1 VDDLDYGPIGD
12 LGKSLESMRSIRLV
26 DRIRELANQNVTGG
40 KIALSNDRGL
50 AMSYSLVFDKLE
62 EFRISSFVQANE
74 LVILI
79 LSREIDSVLAYL
91 GVLNS
96 GASLIIAPEDMS
108 PNAVIELRAA
118 YRPNA
123 ILGSASEIKRLG
135 MVPTKNWGE
144 IGRVEIKEG
153 LKAPTI
159 QQQVLMSTSGSSGS
173 PKQVRLTEGHLA
185 ANARDIA
192 TALGIVSDDVAL
204 TQLPLSY
211 SYGLS
216 VLNSHL
222 WAGAHVVCSSI
233 GVVSSG
239 FVQFLEAQNLSSLV
253 GVPFTYQMYTKIG
266 IYERLPKSV
275 RYFTQAGGAMKPEVV
290 SEVATALQKSS
301 VEFFS
306 MYGQTEA
313 TARIAILHSSL
324 ALDYPDSVGI
334 PVQSGSV
341 EIGTENH
348 SDEMVFYG
356 PNTMLGYSL
365 NRDDLSD
372 PDTCL
377 GHLET
382 GDLAEI
388 RNGLIFI
395 KGRIKRIAKINGLR
409 VNLAEIEQ
417 SLSKYAPTAVVEKSN
432 QLLVV
437 SEAPQEQFSELGDF
451 LKGLGF
457 QDRDFKL
464 TRVDEL
470 PKLHSG
476 KIDLAALSEG

>member
-1 VDDLDYGPIGD
+1 LDYGPIGD
-12 LGKSLESMRSIRLV
+12 SGKSLESMRSLRLV
-26 DRIRELANQNVTGG
+26 DRIRELANENVIG
-40 KIALSNDRGL
+40 KRIALSDDQGL
-50 AMSYSLVFDKLE
+50 AMSYRMVFDKIE
-62 EFRISSFVQANE
+62 EFRTSPFVEANE

-91 GVLNS
+91 GVLSS
-96 GASLIIAPEDMS
+96 GASLIVAPEDMS
-108 PNAVIELRAA
+108 PNAVNELRAA

-123 ILGSASEIKRLG
+123 ILGSASEIKKLG
-135 MVPTKNWGE
+135 LVPTKTWGE

-153 LKAPTI
+153 VKAPSI

-222 WAGAHVVCSSI
+222 WAGAHIVCSSI
-233 GVVSSG
+233 GVVTSG
-239 FVQFLEAQNLSSLV
+239 FVQFLEAQNISSLV

-275 RYFTQAGGAMKPEVV
+275 RYLTQAGGAMKREVV
-290 SEVATALQKSS
+290 SEVATALRKSS

-324 ALDYPDSVGI
+324 TLEYPDSVGL
-334 PVQSGSV
+334 PVPSGSV

-348 SDEMVFYG
+348 PDEMVFYG

-365 NRDDLSD
+365 NRNDLSE
-372 PDTCL
+372 PDSCL
-377 GHLET
+377 GYLQT

-388 RNGLIFI
+388 RDGLIFI
-395 KGRIKRIAKINGLR
+395 KGRIKRIAKINGMR

-417 SLSKYAPTAVVEKSN
+417 NLSKFAPTAVVEKSD

-437 SEAPQEQFSELGDF
+437 SEARQDQLIELGEF

>member
-1 VDDLDYGPIGD
+1 MDESSIGD
-12 LGKSLESMRSIRLV
+12 LAKSLESMRSLRLV
-26 DRIRELANQNVTGG
+26 DRIRELANQNVSGERT
-40 KIALSNDRGL
+40 ALSNDQGL
-50 AMSYSLVFDKLE
+50 ALSYGRVLDKIE
-62 EFRISSFVQANE
+62 DFRLSSFVEANE

-79 LSREIDSVLAYL
+79 LSRDIDSILTYL

-96 GASLIIAPEDMS
+96 GASLIVAPEDMS
-108 PNAVIELRAA
+108 PIAVMKLGATYRANSLLA
-118 YRPNA
+118 
-123 ILGSASEIKRLG
+123 SASEIKRLG
-135 MVPTKNWGE
+135 MVPTKTWGD
-144 IGRVEIKEG
+144 IGRVNMKEAS
-153 LKAPTI
+153 KAPI
-159 QQQVLMSTSGSSGS
+159 LQQQVLMSTSGSSGS

-192 TALGIVSDDVAL
+192 TALGIVSNDVAL

-239 FVQFLEAQNLSSLV
+239 FAQFLEAQSISSLV

-266 IYERLPKSV
+266 IFERLPKSV

-290 SEVATALQKSS
+290 SEVATSLRKSS

-324 ALDYPDSVGI
+324 ALDYPDSVGL
-334 PVQSGSV
+334 PVPSGSV

-348 SDEMVFYG
+348 PDELVYFG
-356 PNTMLGYSL
+356 PNTMLGYSI
-365 NRDDLSD
+365 NREDLGK
-372 PDTCL
+372 PDACAGYL
-377 GHLET
+377 QT

-388 RNGLIFI
+388 RDGLIFI
-395 KGRIKRIAKINGLR
+395 KGRIKRIAKINGMR

-417 SLSKYAPTAVVEKSN
+417 SLSKFSATAVVEHSN
-432 QLLVV
+432 KLLVV
-437 SEAPQEQFSELGDF
+437 SEAPQEKLVELGEF

-476 KIDLAALSEG
+476 KVDLAALSEG

>member
-1 VDDLDYGPIGD
+1 MDYGPIGD
-12 LGKSLESMRSIRLV
+12 LGKSLESKRSLRLV
-26 DRIRELANQNVTGG
+26 DRIRELANENVIGER
-40 KIALSNDRGL
+40 IALSDDQGL
-50 AMSYSLVFDKLE
+50 AMSYRMVFDKLE
-62 EFRISSFVQANE
+62 EFRTSHFVEANE

-79 LSREIDSVLAYL
+79 LSREIDSILAYL
-91 GVLNS
+91 GVLSS

-108 PNAVIELRAA
+108 PNAVNELRAA

-123 ILGSASEIKRLG
+123 ILGSASEIKKLG
-135 MVPTKNWGE
+135 MVPTKTWGE

-153 LKAPTI
+153 VKAPAI

-239 FVQFLEAQNLSSLV
+239 FVQFLEAQNISSLV

-275 RYFTQAGGAMKPEVV
+275 RYLTQAGGAMKREVV
-290 SEVATALQKSS
+290 SEVATALSKSS
-301 VEFFS
+301 VGFFS

-324 ALDYPDSVGI
+324 ALDYPDSVGL
-334 PVQSGSV
+334 PVPSGSV

-348 SDEMVFYG
+348 SDELVFFG

-365 NRDDLSD
+365 NREDLSD
-372 PDTCL
+372 PDACL
-377 GHLET
+377 GYLQT

-388 RNGLIFI
+388 RDGLIFI
-395 KGRIKRIAKINGLR
+395 KGRIKRIAKINGMR

-417 SLSKYAPTAVVEKSN
+417 SLSKFAPTAVVEQSDK
-432 QLLVV
+432 LLVV
-437 SEAPQEQFSELGDF
+437 SEAPQEQLVQVGEL
-451 LKGLGF
+451 LKALGF

-476 KIDLAALSEG
+476 KVNLAALSES

>member
-1 VDDLDYGPIGD
+1 VNNLDYGPIGD
-12 LGKSLESMRSIRLV
+12 LGKSLESKRSLRLV
-26 DRIRELANQNVTGG
+26 DRIRELANENVIGER
-40 KIALSNDRGL
+40 IALSDDQGL
-50 AMSYSLVFDKLE
+50 AMSYRMVFDKLE
-62 EFRISSFVQANE
+62 EFRTSHFVEANE

-79 LSREIDSVLAYL
+79 LSREIDSILAYL
-91 GVLNS
+91 GVLSS

-108 PNAVIELRAA
+108 PNAVNELRAA

-123 ILGSASEIKRLG
+123 ILGSASEIKKLG
-135 MVPTKNWGE
+135 MVPTKTWGE

-153 LKAPTI
+153 VKAPAI

-239 FVQFLEAQNLSSLV
+239 FVQFLEAQNISSLV

-275 RYFTQAGGAMKPEVV
+275 RYLTQAGGAMKREVV
-290 SEVATALQKSS
+290 SEVATALSKSS
-301 VEFFS
+301 VGFFS

-324 ALDYPDSVGI
+324 ALDYPDSVGL
-334 PVQSGSV
+334 PVPSGSV

-348 SDEMVFYG
+348 SDELVFFG

-365 NRDDLSD
+365 NREDLSD
-372 PDTCL
+372 PDACL
-377 GHLET
+377 GYLQT

-388 RNGLIFI
+388 RDGLIFI
-395 KGRIKRIAKINGLR
+395 KGRIKRIAKINGMR

-417 SLSKYAPTAVVEKSN
+417 SLSKFAPTAVVEQSDK
-432 QLLVV
+432 LLVV
-437 SEAPQEQFSELGDF
+437 SEAPQEQLVQVGEL
-451 LKGLGF
+451 LKALGF

-476 KIDLAALSEG
+476 KVNLAALSES

>member
-1 VDDLDYGPIGD
+1 LDYGPIGD
-12 LGKSLESMRSIRLV
+12 LEKSLESMRSIRLV
-26 DRIRELANQNVTGG
+26 DRIRELAYQDVLGAR
-40 KIALSNDRGL
+40 IALSNDQGL
-50 AMSYSLVFDKLE
+50 AMSYRMVFDKLE
-62 EFRISSFVQANE
+62 EFRMSSFVEATE
-74 LVILI
+74 LVVLV

-91 GVLNS
+91 GVLSS

-108 PNAVIELRAA
+108 PNSVIELRAA

-123 ILGSASEIKRLG
+123 ILASASEIKRLG
-135 MVPTKNWGE
+135 MVPTKTWGE
-144 IGRVEIKEG
+144 VGRVDIKEG
-153 LKAPTI
+153 VKAPTI

-192 TALGIVSDDVAL
+192 IALGIESEDVAL

-239 FVQFLEAQNLSSLV
+239 FAQFLEAQNISSLV

-290 SEVATALQKSS
+290 SEVATALRKGSI
-301 VEFFS
+301 EFFS

-324 ALDYPDSVGI
+324 ALDYPDSVGV
-334 PVQSGSV
+334 PVPSGSV

-348 SDEMVFYG
+348 PDELVFFG

-372 PDTCL
+372 PDACL
-377 GHLET
+377 GYLQT

-388 RNGLIFI
+388 RDGLIFI
-395 KGRIKRIAKINGLR
+395 KGRIKRIAKINGMR

-417 SLSKYAPTAVVEKSN
+417 NLSKFAPTAVVEKSN
-432 QLLVV
+432 KLLVV
-437 SEAPQEQFSELGDF
+437 SEAPQDQLVQVGEF
-451 LKGLGF
+451 LKDLGF

>member
-1 VDDLDYGPIGD
+1 LDYAPKGNMGE
-12 LGKSLESMRSIRLV
+12 SLESMRSMRLV
-26 DRIRELANQNVTGG
+26 DRIKELANQNVIGERT
-40 KIALSNDRGL
+40 ALSNGQGL
-50 AMSYSLVFDKLE
+50 AMSYSMVFHKVE
-62 EFRISSFVQANE
+62 EFRNSFFVEANE

-79 LSREIDSVLAYL
+79 LSREIDSVLTYL

-108 PNAVIELRAA
+108 PNAVTELRAA

-123 ILGSASEIKRLG
+123 LLASAAELKRLG
-135 MVPTKNWGE
+135 LVPTKAWGA
-144 IGRVEIKEG
+144 IGRVDIKAG
-153 LKAPTI
+153 LKTPI
-159 QQQVLMSTSGSSGS
+159 IKQQVLMSTSGSSGS

-192 TALGIVSDDVAL
+192 TALGIVGEDVAL

-239 FVQFLEAQNLSSLV
+239 FAQFLESQNVSSLV

-290 SEVATALQKSS
+290 SEVATALRKSS
-301 VEFFS
+301 VDFFS

-313 TARIAILHSSL
+313 TARIAILNSSL
-324 ALDYPDSVGI
+324 ALEYPDSVGL
-334 PVQSGSV
+334 PVPSGSV
-341 EIGTENH
+341 EIGTDNH

-365 NRDDLSD
+365 NRDDLSH

-377 GHLET
+377 GYLQT

-388 RNGLIFI
+388 RDGLIFI
-395 KGRIKRIAKINGLR
+395 KGRIKRIAKINGMR

-417 SLSKYAPTAVVEKSN
+417 SLAKFAPTAVVEKSN

-437 SEAPQEQFSELGDF
+437 SEAPQEKLIEAGEF